1 MEGQTREQI
10 DGQARPGL
18 KMEYYSG
25 CAGVRCCK
33 LWSGGGFKKRKK
45 KKEERRGLSKRDVGP
60 EGRKSRKMVAL
71 PTEVE
76 KPEGEAGMGVGVVW
90 SGYVE
95 LTGCWWDFQVRR
107 PSCQHKCHAWS

>member
-1 MEGQTREQI
+1 MCNAKLSLGMKGQTREQI
-10 DGQARPGL
+10 DGQARSGL

-33 LWSGGGFKKRKK
+33 LWSGGGFKKREK

-90 SGYVE
+90 SGLLVG
-95 LTGCWWDFQVRR
+95 L
-107 PSCQHKCHAWS
+107 PSEETQLPA